1 VSRNPNDCEPVTVT
15 NAQALER
22 IIARMQEIQRAIKAS
37 RQPASMLELEEL
49 KELGREYARIVD
61 RLANDSGDTG
71 LA

>member
-1 VSRNPNDCEPVTVT
+1 MKTKNDGSPV
-15 NAQALER
+15 QELER
-22 IIARMQEIQRAIKAS
+22 IIRRMQKIQHAIGTS

-49 KELGREYARIVD
+49 KELGREYARIID